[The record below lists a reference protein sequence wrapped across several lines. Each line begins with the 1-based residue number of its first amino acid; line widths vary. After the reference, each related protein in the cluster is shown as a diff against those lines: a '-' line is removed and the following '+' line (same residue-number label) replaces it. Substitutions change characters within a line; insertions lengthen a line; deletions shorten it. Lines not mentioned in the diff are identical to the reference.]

1 MADNS
6 NNNTKVKQV
15 RAKTTKKKATDEKE
29 SQPLIEESPILSEA
43 ILETM
48 TEEVSASIP
57 CSEDI
62 NILIEEEKKE
72 ILELLQL
79 PSMEL
84 PCSVLLQLPSMELP
98 CSVTEVITEVLLIS
112 SGSPQKE
119 FEIKSLINLLILVT
133 VRTDM
138 QDKYDIKLNPELI
151 GILTSIIKN
160 NPDQFSTIEESF
172 KNILKDGKIDS
183 SDIPYLMELL
193 SDIYKIIVNLKIDN
207 DKSSPSELC
216 GQIVKLI
223 FNIMITEKF
232 IVIENDVEMK
242 KSFNALVDSSVML
255 ITLSGYNGKI
265 KSFFGCCF

>member
-15 RAKTTKKKATDEKE
+15 RAKSTKKKATDEKE

-72 ILELLQL
+72 ILE
-79 PSMEL
+79 
-84 PCSVLLQLPSMELP
+84 LLQLPSMELP

-223 FNIMITEKF
+223 LNIMITEKF
-232 IVIENDVEMK
+232 IVIENEVEMK
-242 KSFNALVDSSVML
+242 KSFNTLVDSSVML